1 MVGTI
6 GRLAILSI
14 VGSIPTVSAALCPYI
29 ASALGTQIYNFLV
42 YRLYSIFDDGT
53 IVTMVG
59 VPQIH
64 FHREAPSLEDAI
76 ASALAQVRKA
86 GFDVVR
92 VKIGPL
98 QVFTEKPSAIT

>member
-1 MVGTI
+1 MKVHNFT
-6 GRLAILSI
+6 LILTADSNEAE
-14 VGSIPTVSAALCPYI
+14 SA
-29 ASALGTQIYNFLV
+29 
-42 YRLYSIFDDGT
+42 RLYSIFNDGT
-53 IVTMVG
+53 LVTMAG

-64 FHREAPSLEDAI
+64 FHREAPSLEKAI

-92 VKIGPL
+92 VKVGPL